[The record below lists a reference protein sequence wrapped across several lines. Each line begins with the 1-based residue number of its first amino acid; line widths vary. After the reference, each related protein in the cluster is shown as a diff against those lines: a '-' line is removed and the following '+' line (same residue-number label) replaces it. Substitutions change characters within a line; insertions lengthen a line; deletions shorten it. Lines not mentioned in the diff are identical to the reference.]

1 MEIGGRA
8 QDGHGAELLI
18 IDEEMQDLTNDRV
31 DCALFKTRLLT
42 ARVRTRGRLCSPC
55 HPE

>member
-8 QDGHGAELLI
+8 QDGRGAELLI
-18 IDEEMQDLTNDRV
+18 IDEEIQDLTNDRV
-31 DCALFKTRLLT
+31 GCALFKTRLLT
-42 ARVRTRGRLCSPC
+42 ARVRARGRLCSAC